1 MSQDISEPPR
11 SSQNLFGEAWVHIIK
26 SSEPEN
32 YEGAPPATL
41 PTSGDSVGTDT
52 IFRLKIVILMSLRN
66 RLSSPAIDFLSVFYC
81 TQECF
86 EHLGRWIGVI
96 PAYPITMI
104 TQFRADITQSTIRDD
119 DFTVKTGFPELWMSF
134 DTLYCDKDTLQSLG
148 PFRRWLV
155 IMVIEFSIPVDYP
168 ESKKSYTLQSRPNH
182 SE

>member
-1 MSQDISEPPR
+1 MQPPR
-11 SSQNLFGEAWVHIIK
+11 SSQNLFGQVQAHIIN
-26 SSEPEN
+26 SSKPED
-32 YEGAPPATL
+32 YDRAPPLTIL
-41 PTSGDSVGTDT
+41 TSGGSVGTQKL
-52 IFRLKIVILMSLRN
+52 FELKIVIWTSLRN

-155 IMVIEFSIPVDYP
+155 IVVIEFSIPVDYP